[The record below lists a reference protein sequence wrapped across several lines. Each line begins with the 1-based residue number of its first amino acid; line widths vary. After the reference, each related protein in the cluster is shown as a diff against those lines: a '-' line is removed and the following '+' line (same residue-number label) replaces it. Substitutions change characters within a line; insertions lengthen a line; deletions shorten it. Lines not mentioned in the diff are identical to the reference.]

1 MWKVAEYKTAGF
13 QIGNVIANSI
23 TVLTTEYP
31 VFTEC
36 CKKIA
41 NEYEASLCDLDF
53 SYYPVAD
60 TIEKAVSYMTAYV
73 KMRSSVLFKYA
84 DIFGGYM
91 VSLQSNKSYT
101 DTFDK
106 RELKT
111 IDNRTTG
118 KESVSENSPIGE
130 TAESD
135 IVTPNIKDNETFT
148 DNNTH
153 TETGGT
159 TLNHKETAHDPIED
173 LRYLSVDGYSLNSV
187 VCDFVRFFVYEFNA
201 VC

>member
-1 MWKVAEYKTAGF
+1 
-13 QIGNVIANSI
+13 VIANSI
-23 TVLTTEYP
+23 TALTTEYP
-31 VFTEC
+31 IFTEC

-41 NEYEASLCDLDF
+41 NEYETSLGDLDF

-106 RELKT
+106 RELKSV
-111 IDNRTTG
+111 DSRTTG

-159 TLNHKETAHDPIED
+159 TLTHNETVHDPIED

-187 VCDFVRFFVYEFNA
+187 VCDFVRFFVYEFNT